1 MRLKTLVDKV
11 HTSSVLNIEEISYL
25 ERQLYGGVIQVG
37 YDASKVKEHMP
48 NAVNIDDKG
57 FMSVNY
63 IQVLVA
69 RWLLWR
75 NNLNNYKMAFSSKSN
90 GCIQSSIK
98 WRVYI
103 EKWANKSYT
112 LQMMTKDMAFMY
124 NLSPTTGSNDILGNQ
139 LMQKKFLV
147 SSFKYTISR
156 KSYCRK

>member
-25 ERQLYGGVIQVG
+25 WKDNSMGGVIQG

-69 RWLLWR
+69 KVASLR
-75 NNLNNYKMAFSSKSN
+75 NNLNNYKMAFNDLAANQMVAYNQASSGGFTLKSGQTN
-90 GCIQSSIK
+90 P
-98 WRVYI
+98 
-103 EKWANKSYT
+103 NT
-112 LQMMTKDMAFMY
+112 LQMMTKDMAFA
-124 NLSPTTGSNDILGNQ
+124 I
-139 LMQKKFLV
+139 
-147 SSFKYTISR
+147 
-156 KSYCRK
+156 